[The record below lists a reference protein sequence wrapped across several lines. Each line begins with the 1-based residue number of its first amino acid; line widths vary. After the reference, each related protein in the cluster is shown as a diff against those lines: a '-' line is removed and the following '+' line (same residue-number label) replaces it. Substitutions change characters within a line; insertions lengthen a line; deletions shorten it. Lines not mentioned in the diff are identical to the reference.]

1 MSNEYLNQQ
10 DEIRYIKEQILVKFP
25 LLGVDMMNTPIIP
38 SNVVET
44 AATDGKNIVYSPIF
58 FNGLTNSQKQFIIA
72 HEVLHIAFNHILR
85 SKDRNPKLWN
95 IATDAVINQILIHEQ
110 LPIVEGGVN
119 IPAAINHSA
128 EEMYEMLL
136 RKKEQYD
143 QMQNQAD
150 SQSSAEQN
158 GQQQQN
164 QANSQSS
171 AEQNGQ
177 QQQNQANSQSSAE
190 QNDQQQQ
197 NQADSQSSAGQN
209 GQQQQN
215 QADSQSS
222 AGQNG
227 QQQQNQADSQSSAE
241 QNGQQNQGGQ
251 SGSQTDDWDD
261 SGIDWGNTSEQVGHD
276 SHEIWKE
283 AVREAELKEQQKQ
296 DQANKKKLWD
306 KIKDA
311 LKQAEEQDQNSTEQN
326 TAQDI
331 MNKIK
336 SALEQEQSNDKGHK
350 PVEKGKLEDSADE
363 QMNSYEKGFIDKN
376 REKRR
381 EIASNIRQELREKVK
396 AFKDNNDYITVG
408 SIGNPTNQVVNWK
421 TLLKKSFDEERDR
434 WSYRRSGA
442 ENDYMARVEELE
454 DENRPDTEVMLDV
467 SGSVNIHLLREFLR
481 QLKPLLKTSKLKVGC
496 FDERFFGFQ
505 EIKNE
510 KDIKNFRL
518 PAGSGNGTDLDLPVR
533 YFTKK
538 KEINKIVFTDGYSWS
553 MPKYDLKN
561 VNVIWIVYGDK
572 DFNPCCGKVIQVS
585 VSQFQSY
592 LNNQNIERGM

>member
-143 QMQNQAD
+143 QM
-150 SQSSAEQN
+150 
-158 GQQQQN
+158 
-164 QANSQSS
+164 
-171 AEQNGQ
+171 
-177 QQQNQANSQSSAE
+177 
-190 QNDQQQQ
+190 
-197 NQADSQSSAGQN
+197 
-209 GQQQQN
+209 
-215 QADSQSS
+215 
-222 AGQNG
+222 
-227 QQQQNQADSQSSAE
+227 QNQADSQSSAE

-510 KDIKNFRL
+510 KDINNFRL